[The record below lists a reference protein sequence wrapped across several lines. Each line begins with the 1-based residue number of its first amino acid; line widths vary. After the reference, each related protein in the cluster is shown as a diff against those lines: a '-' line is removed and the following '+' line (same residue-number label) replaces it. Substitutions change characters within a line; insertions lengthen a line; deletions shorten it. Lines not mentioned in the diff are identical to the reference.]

1 MDLFGAGAG
10 ADPDQP
16 GLPLPLLAAAAPA
29 AAVAA
34 AGLEDTLAAL
44 RRGAAAGLPPPG
56 VAEAAAG
63 LPPNLASVL
72 LDGPAFAGPLE
83 DGTGLPAGFALE
95 AGGVPALLHR
105 PAVGVPQQVVPA
117 VGVPQQVVPAVGVP
131 QPAQVGPAAAA
142 TATSGSLRGATVEL
156 LMQRPP
162 PKLQTSSLQVPWR
175 CLDRTH
181 GPDCT
186 ACQPPPFPGEVGS
199 YELVGDPKRRNGEKK
214 LRKLLQETP
223 EWKSEAERHSLAD
236 TLEQYPA
243 YDQSLVVTL
252 RKRLAPSLRKAHL
265 LLLVYAWGYKV
276 RGARGAGGAGG
287 GGRTDARLVSRSRSF
302 RPFANSAT
310 SGGSGGRGGRRRRP
324 S

>member
-1 MDLFGAGAG
+1 MDLFGGGAG

-95 AGGVPALLHR
+95 AGVPALLHH
-105 PAVGVPQQVVPA
+105 PAVGVPQQVGPA
-117 VGVPQQVVPAVGVP
+117 VGVP
-131 QPAQVGPAAAA
+131 QVGPAAAA
-142 TATSGSLRGATVEL
+142 TATSASLRAATVEL
-156 LMQRPP
+156 LMQRAPP
-162 PKLQTSSLQVPWR
+162 RLQTSSLQVQWR

-186 ACQPPPFPGEVGS
+186 VCQPPPFPGEVGS

-243 YDQSLVVTL
+243 YDQSLVVIL
-252 RKRLAPSLRKAHL
+252 RKRLGPSLRKAHL

-276 RGARGAGGAGG
+276 RGACRDAGG
-287 GGRTDARLVSRSRSF
+287 GGRTDARLDSRSRSF